1 MNDEVSKPAHYQ
13 TPSGLEVIDVIEAFN
28 LTYHEG
34 NVLKYLLRW
43 RKKGG
48 ITDLRKALWYLNR
61 FVEKEA
67 KNVVQD
73 S

>member
-1 MNDEVSKPAHYQ
+1 MSPEELFKNVDKPPHYQ
-13 TPSGLEVIDVIEAFN
+13 SDAGIEVIDVIEAFN

-48 ITDLRKALWYLNR
+48 KQDLLKAQWYLNR
-61 FVEKEA
+61 FIETQK
-67 KNVVQD
+67 
-73 S
+73 